1 MCGAHNLS
9 PLSSKYPI
17 AYIEIRT
24 FSHATEDIE
33 KVQKAVK
40 NTIPDELAEEL
51 TFAKN
56 SLTGHHSNPIAFLEA
71 RLTNKAALPS
81 VLNKIAKELSSL
93 DKEILYKEFTQHV
106 ERHNLYLRF
115 DKQNA
120 FLGKLTLSPIE
131 PIHFKIHFKNKTPEE
146 IEQIC
151 KDAGL
156 LS

>member
-1 MCGAHNLS
+1 MCGAYNLS

-17 AYIEIRT
+17 AYVEIRT

-40 NTIPDELAEEL
+40 NTIPDEPAEEL

-56 SLTGHHSNPIAFLEA
+56 SLTGHHSNPIVFLEA
-71 RLTNKAALPS
+71 KLTNRAALPL
-81 VLNKIAKELSSL
+81 VLEKIAKELTPL
-93 DKEILYKEFTQHV
+93 DKEILSREFTQHV

-120 FLGKLTLSPIE
+120 LLGRLTLSAID

-151 KDAGL
+151 KKAGL